1 MDENPYRSPTERT
14 QPVPRWRKL
23 LRIAGIALSIM
34 VVAAVAIVMLAFL
47 FAPAD
52 FFRR

>member
-1 MDENPYRSPTERT
+1 MDENPYRSPAERSH
-14 QPVPRWRKL
+14 PVPTWRKL
-23 LRIAGIALSIM
+23 FRIAGVALSIV